1 MTAKL
6 MEGKKGIVLGV
17 ANRHSI
23 AWAIT
28 EALLE
33 AGAEVALTYEG
44 ERVADRVKKLSEGTP
59 IRHLYPCDVS
69 RDDDLQA
76 LFAQVQKD
84 LGAIDFLVH
93 SVAYA
98 PREALASPFH
108 QIPREGFQVALDIS
122 AYSLIGLCR
131 YGSHLFRPGTSIL
144 TLTYHGSQQ
153 VMPGYGV
160 MGVAKAALEAAVRYL
175 AADLG
180 ERGIRVNAL
189 SAGPINTL
197 AARGVPGFTDSL
209 RLYRE
214 RSPLKKNTEPEE
226 LGQAALF
233 LLSPMSRGITGEVL
247 YVDGGFHVTGA

>member
-1 MTAKL
+1 MTARP

-44 ERVADRVKKLSEGTP
+44 ERVADRVRKLTEDTP
-59 IRHLYPCDVS
+59 IRRLYPCDVS
-69 RDDDLQA
+69 RDDDLRA
-76 LFAQVQKD
+76 LFDQVEKD
-84 LGAIDFLVH
+84 MGTVDFIVH

-98 PREALASPFH
+98 PREALAVPFH
-108 QIPREGFQVALDIS
+108 QIPREGFQMALDIS
-122 AYSLIGLCR
+122 AYSLIALCR
-131 YGSHLFRPGTSIL
+131 FGSRLFQPGTSIL

-175 AADLG
+175 AVDLG
-180 ERGIRVNAL
+180 GQGVRVNGL

-214 RSPLKKNTEPEE
+214 RSPLQKNTEPEE

-233 LLSPMSRGITGEVL
+233 LLSPMSRGITGEIL
-247 YVDGGFHVTGA
+247 YVDGGFHITGA